1 MKEKKE
7 KLNKNI
13 DELRLAK
20 DSKIVPYLELR
31 QKENLIKKERDL
43 YESQIKQLQLEKQQ
57 YYQNTQ
63 VLQYKMKRLHDNRE
77 EYQSIFNYDR
87 DLFLNLNFLLNIPNN
102 LEEKIQDLNHSFTM
116 FSNLKYRRKEGNL
129 REKEGYRNSIE
140 LNKEFSIS
148 KNSLKISFSN
158 KY

>member
-63 VLQYKMKRLHDNRE
+63 MLQYKMKRLQDNRE

-87 DLFLNLNFLLNIPNN
+87 ELFLNLNFLLNIPNN

-129 REKEGYRNSIE
+129 MEKNGFRNSIE

-148 KNSLKISFSN
+148 KNSL
-158 KY
+158 

>member
-1 MKEKKE
+1 LKEKKE

-63 VLQYKMKRLHDNRE
+63 MLQYKMKRLQDNRE

-87 DLFLNLNFLLNIPNN
+87 ELFLNLNFLLNIPNN

-129 REKEGYRNSIE
+129 MEKNGFRNSIE

-148 KNSLKISFSN
+148 KNSL
-158 KY
+158 

>member
-1 MKEKKE
+1 
-7 KLNKNI
+7 
-13 DELRLAK
+13 
-20 DSKIVPYLELR
+20 
-31 QKENLIKKERDL
+31 L

-140 LNKEFSIS
+140 PNKEFSIS

-158 KY
+158 QY